1 MNKKIELLTKL
12 KDLFE
17 EYNVEVYAEVELE
30 DYVVESPDVIL
41 SIEDKTDGTQYLSTD
56 STSIDVYNIKNELV
70 KES

>member
-17 EYNVEVYAEVELE
+17 EYNVEVYAEVEHRFLG
-30 DYVVESPDVIL
+30 ESPDVIL